1 MRMLTPWVGPHPQ
14 APPPPR
20 GAKGQEA
27 QGAKG
32 TKGPFGPFGPFR
44 PRGEGALGAHGAVGI
59 ISKLFRMDTYSEEV
73 AIGNVCV
80 ALGRSHPK
88 LVWAAWA
95 QNDGK

>member
-1 MRMLTPWVGPHPQ
+1 MLTPWVGPHP
-14 APPPPR
+14 PHPRPR
-20 GAKGQEA
+20 GAKGQKA

-32 TKGPFGPFGPFR
+32 TKGPFGLP
-44 PRGEGALGAHGAVGI
+44 GEGALGAHGAVGI
-59 ISKLFRMDTYSEEV
+59 ILKLFRMDTYSEEV
-73 AIGNVCV
+73 AIWNVCV